1 MYTTSFVVFP
11 QDTIGSPEITT
22 FSIKENIQYSPEN
35 CKLTSIYVDEFGKLV
50 FCYQS
55 FSKVELE
62 NFMID
67 YKYEPSIPRK
77 KQTFIEWLF
86 LP

>member
-1 MYTTSFVVFP
+1 MDNY
-11 QDTIGSPEITT
+11 QNIGCDECCPANLYSEAAIHYQNLGCLPTPFEIT
-22 FSIKENIQYSPEN
+22 K
-35 CKLTSIYVDEFGKLV
+35 
-50 FCYQS
+50 
-55 FSKVELE
+55 
-62 NFMID
+62 MID

>member
-1 MYTTSFVVFP
+1 MN
-11 QDTIGSPEITT
+11 D
-22 FSIKENIQYSPEN
+22 
-35 CKLTSIYVDEFGKLV
+35 
-50 FCYQS
+50 
-55 FSKVELE
+55 SKSVVELE

-67 YKYEPSIPRK
+67 YKYEPSISRK